1 MELRVESEKKNGH
14 ESMTERQISLSSKFA
29 KHYENLLDEKNEE
42 IRILT
47 KQVEIA
53 KWEAELKSEKEIR
66 RLGAIVQDQDKKLM
80 LK

>member
-14 ESMTERQISLSSKFA
+14 ESMTERHISLSSKFA

-53 KWEAELKSEKEIR
+53 K
-66 RLGAIVQDQDKKLM
+66 
-80 LK
+80 